1 MHFQTSALEEGVQ
14 IPSVAHREADVLAGS
29 GSLRQHAVQRLH
41 VFLGEVFL
49 IVEHEVAVVGS
60 CRIGVEVAVRTGGCL
75 HSAGIRAAVRRDDL
89 VRINHDLLKRLGVHQ
104 GVELVVREGE
114 HVRSSLGVVQDALG
128 AVALSLNIHGDVVGL
143 FGMRSLE
150 VLNHTVDPRQ
160 VGVIANPHTQGNRLL
175 SGRTAAQRQHHY
187 SSQNH
192 CQQLFHREVPPLFY
206 LTRLSAARM
215 TVLCITQ
222 LFAENTECSMTAKTV
237 CYVLIRWIRAFAPS
251 PERRCGAAAVRFP
264 ACPSERGFPKPP

>member
-1 MHFQTSALEEGVQ
+1 MSY
-14 IPSVAHREADVLAGS
+14 
-29 GSLRQHAVQRLH
+29 
-41 VFLGEVFL
+41 
-49 IVEHEVAVVGS
+49 
-60 CRIGVEVAVRTGGCL
+60 
-75 HSAGIRAAVRRDDL
+75 
-89 VRINHDLLKRLGVHQ
+89 
-104 GVELVVREGE
+104 
-114 HVRSSLGVVQDALG
+114 
-128 AVALSLNIHGDVVGL
+128 VGL

-150 VLNHTVDPRQ
+150 VLNHAVDPRQ

-175 SGRTAAQRQHHY
+175 SGRAAAQRQHHY

-222 LFAENTECSMTAKTV
+222 LFAENTECSMTAKAV
-237 CYVLIRWIRAFAPS
+237 CYVLIRRIRAFAPS

-264 ACPSERGFPKPP
+264 ACPSERGRSRGRFRRWAARWSLSAARRICSSRCRQSR